1 MVILLFI
8 SQLFCPVILKYLS
21 NTSSD
26 IKFSLLLSLNWD
38 TYSWACLMISN
49 DSSTSLYYSNSTVP
63 PDQKNPVLF
72 QYNDNWE

>member
-49 DSSTSLYYSNSTVP
+49 DSVSYTHLTLP
-63 PDQKNPVLF
+63 TIA
-72 QYNDNWE
+72 